1 MVLLQVLQKFP
12 NLCVLRY
19 NKSSSSRTLLCQAVI
34 ATTMNVS
41 SRQQESNL
49 LTMVAVMLTV
59 STFFAQIEQIKVL
72 IWKSLCHVCRS
83 FHYHLSTIQ

>member
-1 MVLLQVLQKFP
+1 MVLLQILQKFP

-34 ATTMNVS
+34 ATTVNVS

-59 STFFAQIEQIKVL
+59 STFFAQIEVF

-83 FHYHLSTIQ
+83 FHYHLSTLQ

>member
-19 NKSSSSRTLLCQAVI
+19 NESSSSRTLLCQAVI
-34 ATTMNVS
+34 ATTVNVS

-59 STFFAQIEQIKVL
+59 STLLHK
-72 IWKSLCHVCRS
+72 
-83 FHYHLSTIQ
+83 